1 MNFNLSSLK
10 NIRSLRAQTR
20 NMATEELEAIR
31 EKLNILIEER
41 QTELKAA
48 EAECREK
55 AEKLAMYHELLLE
68 DGISPAEL
76 LDGIKRPARQK
87 KTRAPRPAKY
97 KYIDANN
104 EIRHWTGQGRTPSPV
119 KKAIENGQSLNDFLI

>member
-20 NMATEELEAIR
+20 NMATEELEEIR
-31 EKLNILIEER
+31 EKLNILIDERHIER
-41 QTELKAA
+41 QAA
-48 EAECREK
+48 EAAHREK

-76 LDGIKRPARQK
+76 LDGIKRSGMPK
-87 KTRAPRPAKY
+87 KARAPRPAKY
-97 KYIDANN
+97 KYTDVNN
-104 EIRHWTGQGRTPSPV
+104 EIRHWTGQGRTPSPI
-119 KKAIENGQSLNDFLI
+119 KTALENGQSLNDFLI

>member
-20 NMATEELEAIR
+20 NMATEELEAMR
-31 EKLNILIEER
+31 EKLSMLIDER
-41 QTELKAA
+41 HIEQKVA
-48 EAECREK
+48 EAEQREK

-76 LDGIKRPARQK
+76 LGGIKRSGTQK
-87 KTRAPRPAKY
+87 KARAPRPAKY
-97 KYIDANN
+97 KYTDANN
-104 EIRHWTGQGRTPSPV
+104 EIRYWTGQGRTPSPV
-119 KKAIENGQSLNDFLI
+119 KTAIDNGQSLNDFLI